1 MRVPEAPSG
10 WPMAIAPPC
19 RFTIVGSMPQAL
31 MQARDC
37 AANASLSSTAPTW
50 SQPMPAFARALFA
63 ASTGA

>member
-1 MRVPEAPSG
+1 
-10 WPMAIAPPC
+10 MAIAPPC
-19 RFTIVGSMPQAL
+19 RFTIDGSMPQAL

-37 AANASLSSTAPTW
+37 AANASFSSTAPTW